1 MNSSIL
7 TSMFTAPVSAVFL
20 EGMQEILG
28 APNTR
33 CLLENALHYQAGKDP
48 FAACPNGISAQDLAA
63 LQQALKG
70 MYGERG
76 GQGVTVRCGRAAFKY
91 ALQRFGAAA
100 GLTSLQFRLLPVRE
114 RIRSGLEVL
123 ARLVSDPAACSMQ
136 VQDDGTVWKWQIQ
149 PGAAPLDPQAARAQ
163 ALLMVGL
170 LQGFLAWVSGGKNY
184 NIRLLE
190 NDKTPFIQIAKQPLD

>member
-1 MNSSIL
+1 MNQATLSPI
-7 TSMFTAPVSAVFL
+7 FTASISAVFL

-28 APNTR
+28 VSNTR
-33 CLLENALHYQAGKDP
+33 FLLENALHCHPAKDP
-48 FAACPNGISAQDLAA
+48 LAACSNGVSAENLAA
-63 LQQALKG
+63 LQQALNG
-70 MYGERG
+70 MYGEQG

-100 GLTSLQFRLLPVRE
+100 GLTSLEFRLQPARK
-114 RIRSGLEVL
+114 RIRSGLEAL
-123 ARLVSDPAACSMQ
+123 ASLVSDPASCTTQ
-136 VQDDGTVWKWQIQ
+136 VQDDGAVWKWQIQ
-149 PGAAPLDPQAARAQ
+149 PDAAPLDPQAARAQ

-190 NDKTPFIQIAKQPLD
+190 DGGTPLIQIAKQPLD